1 MMSKRALFGIVSG
14 LSLFLSFSIHA
25 RGQTSSTG
33 GEFWPLLNTFIQLQ
47 SKTSLLLYGGKDKGE
62 DFSYDEWKVGGLL
75 NLQLKPILAPHLPD
89 IDKNKEQHLVL
100 AAGYH
105 YSETIQ
111 SGPPSHED
119 RMIVQL
125 TPQHRPKA
133 GFFVADRNRVE
144 FRWVNGQYS
153 TRYRNQLTVERGFR
167 ERGVRLIPYA
177 WGELFYDSQT
187 HSWNENRYAFGVQ
200 LPYKRLFMLDNY
212 YQRQNCTIGTPK
224 HLNVWGMTL
233 NFYFR
238 NTR

>member
-1 MMSKRALFGIVSG
+1 MGQRAV
-14 LSLFLSFSIHA
+14 
-25 RGQTSSTG
+25 
-33 GEFWPLLNTFIQLQ
+33 
-47 SKTSLLLYGGKDKGE
+47 
-62 DFSYDEWKVGGLL
+62 
-75 NLQLKPILAPHLPD
+75 
-89 IDKNKEQHLVL
+89 
-100 AAGYH
+100 
-105 YSETIQ
+105 
-111 SGPPSHED
+111 
-119 RMIVQL
+119 
-125 TPQHRPKA
+125 
-133 GFFVADRNRVE
+133 
-144 FRWVNGQYS
+144 S